1 VNSKQIYD
9 MLETNKENS
18 HFTFKKTLIGRD
30 CETVPLNAAA
40 RTGENSSNTELLR
53 RLEKAEKEI

>member
-1 VNSKQIYD
+1 